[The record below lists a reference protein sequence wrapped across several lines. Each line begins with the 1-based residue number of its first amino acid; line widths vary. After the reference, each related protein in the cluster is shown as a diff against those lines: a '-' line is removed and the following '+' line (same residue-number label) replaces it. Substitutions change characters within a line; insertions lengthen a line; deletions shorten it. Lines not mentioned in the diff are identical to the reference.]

1 MPMYRLPAAWSR
13 SRVIGRLGEDRA
25 EFLPEAGGVWA
36 ESLQFSADLR
46 RGEPVVT
53 PGQRHHLRYGTVVLE
68 DLDLLACLYS
78 TQHLRGVVPQM
89 ARRYS
94 PHATCVARNQ
104 HRWHTAIP
112 DPTAGRG
119 LAALHERH
127 GRCRP
132 ARAAPADGP
141 GGVVRSDGAE
151 DQDHFC
157 RLRVAGL
164 GQPGARQPDVC
175 PTGRI
180 LITGT
185 KPSGPPHPGRRVGSR
200 RHPGQLKIFN
210 GGGSIDDVL
219 GGDLKAAAC
228 SPLVEL
234 GELVAGFPLVG
245 GHTRPD
251 GAPGGHKQTLRAR
264 QHITGRTR
272 RSANRLA

>member
-1 MPMYRLPAAWSR
+1 MCSKKPAPLAYGHCLTR
-13 SRVIGRLGEDRA
+13 PQG
-25 EFLPEAGGVWA
+25 AGWQPFT
-36 ESLQFSADLR
+36 S
-46 RGEPVVT
+46 
-53 PGQRHHLRYGTVVLE
+53 GTVDV
-68 DLDLLACLYS
+68 DRQGLL
-78 TQHLRGVVPQM
+78 RQM
-89 ARRYS
+89 DPVESFAQTARKIKI
-94 PHATCVARNQ
+94 TF
-104 HRWHTAIP
+104 
-112 DPTAGRG
+112 AGFG
-119 LAALHERH
+119 LPVSVSLALASRTF
-127 GRCRP
+127 CP
-132 ARAAPADGP
+132 A
-141 GGVVRSDGAE
+141 
-151 DQDHFC
+151 
-157 RLRVAGL
+157 
-164 GQPGARQPDVC
+164 
-175 PTGRI
+175 GRI

-185 KPSGPPHPGRRVGSR
+185 KPSGPPHPGRRVDSR